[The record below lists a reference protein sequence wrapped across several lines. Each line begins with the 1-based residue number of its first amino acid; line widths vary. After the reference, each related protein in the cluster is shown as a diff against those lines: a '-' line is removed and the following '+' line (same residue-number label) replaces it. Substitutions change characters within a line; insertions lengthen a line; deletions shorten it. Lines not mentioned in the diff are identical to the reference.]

1 MPVDWGEG
9 SAEESLAGWSAAD
22 AFGVPLNIAG
32 RHPEEFYSMFG
43 RIVSLAATLENKTL
57 GFYQDLVGGTQ
68 DDFIELSISA
78 LIKNSLAELYRLPD
92 ADAQFARQWLTEAR
106 AISSRRNDYV
116 HSLWPAQGNG
126 KLFGWRKRRTK
137 DGTTKIVKLT
147 MDDMHAD
154 LQRLVGLLESGRLLR
169 FQALVSGRR
178 HLRQ

>member
-1 MPVDWGEG
+1 M
-9 SAEESLAGWSAAD
+9 L
-22 AFGVPLNIAG
+22 
-32 RHPEEFYSMFG
+32 G

-68 DDFIELSISA
+68 DDFIELRISA
-78 LIKNSLAELYRLPD
+78 LIENSLGELGRLPD

-106 AISSRRNDYV
+106 AISTRRNDYV

-137 DGTTKIVKLT
+137 DGTTKIVRIT

>member
-1 MPVDWGEG
+1 MCADWIET
-9 SAEESLAGWSAAD
+9 SAEESLAAWSAPD

-32 RHPEEFYSMFG
+32 RHPEEFYSMLG

-78 LIKNSLAELYRLPD
+78 LIKNSLAELHRLPD

-126 KLFGWRKRRTK
+126 KLFGWRSRRTK

-147 MDDMHAD
+147 MDDMQAD
-154 LQRLVGLLESGRLLR
+154 LLRLVALLETGRLLR
-169 FQALVSGRR
+169 FQALVSGHW
-178 HLRQ
+178 HLR

>member
-1 MPVDWGEG
+1 M
-9 SAEESLAGWSAAD
+9 L
-22 AFGVPLNIAG
+22 
-32 RHPEEFYSMFG
+32 G

-78 LIKNSLAELYRLPD
+78 LIKNSLTELYRLPD
-92 ADAQFARQWLTEAR
+92 ADAQYARRWLTEAR

-126 KLFGWRKRRTK
+126 RLFGWRRRRTK

-154 LQRLVGLLESGRLLR
+154 LQRLVVLLETGRLLR
-169 FQALVSGRR
+169 FQALVSGRP
-178 HLRQ
+178 HLKQ